1 MTATKDPSR
10 QVIKNGRCGQIFSR
24 NKAVRGVLNRLLS
37 ESATNEKP
45 NDHVDAAQLPDGG
58 ISDRGSVVDL
68 GELPPTDHG
77 QSSIGQFYTVP
88 QDISSRILSHFFT
101 KRFKTECEMAGSTS
115 LMIRSP
121 AVEVIQHLR
130 ELPEKRH
137 PPPKFIFYGDD
148 GRGKSLS
155 LIHVIHYCFLAD
167 WFILPVPSVFS
178 WVHGPSELQV
188 STYHAERFD
197 QPEQANALLQM
208 CKSINSKAL
217 AEVQLNNQYLFGRRD
232 VIEKGEPLGKIIDT
246 GLRRANYATD
256 AVGVLLKEIRG
267 NPSLRVL
274 LAVNQFNGFFLKTT
288 FKDAKQKWIK
298 PKRLSLVHHF
308 TELLHPSEGLKN
320 GAMVF
325 ALSRT
330 GMLRSDIK
338 SYQIPD
344 LIGKR
349 GLSAVQD
356 SINIE
361 VPCYSKEELESCL
374 QFYKERRILTK
385 ELNSQLTKEIAFLT
399 AYEPPIVSH
408 LCRRS

>member
-1 MTATKDPSR
+1 M
-10 QVIKNGRCGQIFSR
+10 
-24 NKAVRGVLNRLLS
+24 
-37 ESATNEKP
+37 
-45 NDHVDAAQLPDGG
+45 
-58 ISDRGSVVDL
+58 
-68 GELPPTDHG
+68 
-77 QSSIGQFYTVP
+77 
-88 QDISSRILSHFFT
+88 
-101 KRFKTECEMAGSTS
+101 
-115 LMIRSP
+115 
-121 AVEVIQHLR
+121 
-130 ELPEKRH
+130 
-137 PPPKFIFYGDD
+137 
-148 GRGKSLS
+148 
-155 LIHVIHYCFLAD
+155 AD

-385 ELNSQLTKEIAFLT
+385 ELNSQLTKEIAFLK